1 MGSPEGAKLSVWV
14 CQEEKVVC
22 GLTKRT
28 SCAQVV
34 RALLRDHLAHAGDT
48 RLLHAPARDYCLAEK
63 WRGFER
69 LLPPATKLLRLWL
82 SWGSERRNVR
92 FVLVKWDA
100 RLPLPGLRSAE
111 AKVVP
116 SSSGEGQR
124 GERRPAGRSVRDL
137 PRDKQRRM
145 VRKAFRKLAKMKK
158 LRQGR
163 ERMETLVHL
172 IVSQD
177 HTIRQQLSRLRELD
191 GDIERFEGRLHS
203 ERVQSDGQNYVQ
215 ETYLLEGGPLQEY
228 LERSEA
234 VYRLEEDLERHREA
248 VRRLSEELELEREQ
262 LLGGGGGDNSG
273 PERLEEEEEGSSDRL
288 PGELER
294 TACRARQLSRSL
306 ADVQRR
312 LQQQEAALH
321 EKAEEYERLARQLEH
336 LSLAEE
342 ADGGGGGGEAP
353 GPCQISTKGSVTSP
367 PESGFALSEVNDTD
381 SDTGISS
388 THSQD
393 SESPCVV
400 LTSKVSLLK
409 LYRLNTKHQLC

>member
-1 MGSPEGAKLSVWV
+1 MGSPEGAELSVWV

-48 RLLHAPARDYCLAEK
+48 RLLHAPPRDYCLAEK

-82 SWGSERRNVR
+82 AWGPERRNVR

-116 SSSGEGQR
+116 SSNGQPA
-124 GERRPAGRSVRDL
+124 ERRPAARSVRDL

-145 VRKAFRKLAKMKK
+145 VRKAFRKLAKMKR

-163 ERMETLVHL
+163 ERIETLAHL

-215 ETYLLEGGPLQEY
+215 ETYLVEGGQLQEY

-234 VYRLEEDLERHREA
+234 VGRLEEELERRRDT
-248 VRRLSEELELEREQ
+248 VQRLSEELELEQ
-262 LLGGGGGDNSG
+262 LWHADSG
-273 PERLEEEEEGSSDRL
+273 PERPEEEEGGGEDDADDLRL
-288 PGELER
+288 QGELER
-294 TACRARQLSRSL
+294 SAWRARQLGRSL
-306 ADVQRR
+306 ADVQQR
-312 LQQQEAALH
+312 LQQQEAELR
-321 EKAEEYERLARQLEH
+321 EKAEEYERLARQLER
-336 LSLAEE
+336 LSLEEEE
-342 ADGGGGGGEAP
+342 AAAVVAEDSGGEAP
-353 GPCQISTKGSVTSP
+353 GLCQGSAEGLVKCP
-367 PESGFALSEVNDTD
+367 PGSGFASSEVNDTD

-393 SESPCVV
+393 SEPPCVGV
-400 LTSKVSLLK
+400 FPTPQNYL
-409 LYRLNTKHQLC
+409 

>member
-48 RLLHAPARDYCLAEK
+48 RLLHAPPRDYCLAEK

-82 SWGSERRNVR
+82 SWGPERRNVR

-100 RLPLPGLRSAE
+100 RLPLPGLWSAE

-116 SSSGEGQR
+116 SSSGGGEGQR
-124 GERRPAGRSVRDL
+124 GERRPAARSVRDL

-145 VRKAFRKLAKMKK
+145 VRKAFRKLAKMKR

-215 ETYLLEGGPLQEY
+215 ETYLLEGGQLQEY

-234 VYRLEEDLERHREA
+234 VCRLEEDLERHREA

-262 LLGGGGGDNSG
+262 LCGGGGDDNNSG
-273 PERLEEEEEGSSDRL
+273 PERPEEGSSDSL
-288 PGELER
+288 QGELER
-294 TACRARQLSRSL
+294 SACCARQLGRSL

-312 LQQQEAALH
+312 LQQQEAALR
-321 EKAEEYERLARQLEH
+321 EKAEEYERLARQLEC

-342 ADGGGGGGEAP
+342 
-353 GPCQISTKGSVTSP
+353 
-367 PESGFALSEVNDTD
+367 
-381 SDTGISS
+381 
-388 THSQD
+388 
-393 SESPCVV
+393 
-400 LTSKVSLLK
+400 
-409 LYRLNTKHQLC
+409 